1 MLLVRILLVAVS
13 MLSAMVLPKNEE
25 FVVIKGNKITV
36 AAGTSL
42 GNINCAYTSSSRK
55 DTLLLNRLIPQRERL
70 ILALPVKD
78 FDCGNLLLDKD
89 FANTLNVKEYPY
101 IRIELVRLDKQNK
114 DYKGTLQLE
123 VAGKTMVL
131 DNVQFQTCAGKTT
144 DLLKSNLC
152 LNFSEIGL
160 ATPKKLGGL
169 FKVEDEL
176 RINVELQVNKQQPK
190 VFTEPFATYK
200 SH

>member
-1 MLLVRILLVAVS
+1 MSPVSIFLVAVT
-13 MLSAMVLPKNEE
+13 MLSAAVLPKKEE

-42 GNINCAYTSSSRK
+42 GDINCAYTSSSQK
-55 DTLLLNRLIPQRERL
+55 DTLFLNRQIPQRERL
-70 ILALPVKD
+70 RLAIPVKE
-78 FDCGNLLLDKD
+78 FNCGNLLLNKD

-114 DYKGTLQLE
+114 EYRGALQLE
-123 VAGKTMVL
+123 VAGKTIVL
-131 DNVQFQTCAGKTT
+131 DDVQFQTCSAKTA
-144 DLLKSNLC
+144 DLLKSNIC

-160 ATPKKLGGL
+160 ETPRKMGGL

-176 RINVELQVNKQQPK
+176 QITVELQVNKPSK
-190 VFTEPFATYK
+190 ATLDSIATYK
-200 SH
+200 SR